1 MAENQKCM
9 VGFSFFALYR
19 RSLSVSSGIPYSRTV
34 MDTNQIHDRKMP
46 KAQCE
51 LLSGKLSLLLINLLH
66 LGGLISSS
74 LHFLKWRQVVIISKS
89 LIIIV
94 NAQAKLDHAMDA
106 ASELGGFIQ
115 IETRCEERGVEE
127 QPNQILHGLVRFVC
141 SCLLPSG
148 CIYAVLQSSARE
160 LLAGFVWV
168 LGRVLIVQ
176 TSIKSRNLIQHPHP
190 SKLHV
195 LNDPAGAQE
204 LCQRMRSIVTEKL
217 TTPQKGS
224 NPSPRCIQGS

>member
-1 MAENQKCM
+1 
-9 VGFSFFALYR
+9 
-19 RSLSVSSGIPYSRTV
+19 
-34 MDTNQIHDRKMP
+34 
-46 KAQCE
+46 
-51 LLSGKLSLLLINLLH
+51 
-66 LGGLISSS
+66 
-74 LHFLKWRQVVIISKS
+74 
-89 LIIIV
+89 
-94 NAQAKLDHAMDA
+94 MDA

-195 LNDPAGAQE
+195 LNDRAGAQE

-217 TTPQKGS
+217 TKRFKPQ
-224 NPSPRCIQGS
+224 PPLHPRFLSSTMMECFGFTSMVFLETM